1 MPTEQ
6 YSNVQ
11 QILCKRLLLSLHP
24 KIYLEGVCSSY
35 FVARM
40 SPPDVRNR
48 HRHPTSPHDEAV
60 KRAGGHQVAR
70 TV

>member
-40 SPPDVRNR
+40 SHLMCATGTGTQ
-48 HRHPTSPHDEAV
+48 HRRMT
-60 KRAGGHQVAR
+60 RL
-70 TV
+70 